1 MSMNNYTNPIMATIT
16 AFRMDGLGNDFLII
30 DRREKNIH
38 FSKEKIIELAD
49 RKKIGFDQ
57 IIFLEKEEN
66 NTTPILIFNSDGNE
80 VAACGNG
87 TRCVS
92 YLLGKE
98 KNLNNI
104 LLKTTERTLDTE
116 IVGNLTVRV
125 NMGKPLFDWT
135 QIPLSKKLDHKNIN
149 IEIIDTKNNKF
160 NESFALN
167 VGNPHLIFFVK
178 NCFDFNLRELGPKLE
193 HNELFPEQCNV
204 TLAQVVDKNNITV
217 NVWER
222 GAGLTKACGTAACA
236 TAVASFLKNLTE
248 RNCNIKFKEGI
259 LNINFD
265 ENENI
270 FMTGPVSDIKK
281 IDINI

>member
-116 IVGNLTVRV
+116 IVGNVTVRV

-135 QIPLSKKLDHKNIN
+135 QIPLSKKLDHKNDKPLQYFCLLPHKN
-149 IEIIDTKNNKF
+149 ISMNLVITY
-160 NESFALN
+160 L
-167 VGNPHLIFFVK
+167 HLQY
-178 NCFDFNLRELGPKLE
+178 N
-193 HNELFPEQCNV
+193 
-204 TLAQVVDKNNITV
+204 
-217 NVWER
+217 
-222 GAGLTKACGTAACA
+222 
-236 TAVASFLKNLTE
+236 
-248 RNCNIKFKEGI
+248 
-259 LNINFD
+259 
-265 ENENI
+265 
-270 FMTGPVSDIKK
+270 
-281 IDINI
+281 